1 MESFQF
7 FILVL
12 QDSYAQTSVS
22 TVRDRLKTP
31 QCLCLTVKV
40 RELPSSISVYLCGR
54 PSVSS
59 MAISSHTRIF
69 AWQGEVVSP
78 ADNPYSWDSCLGN
91 LAW

>member
-1 MESFQF
+1 MESFKF

-54 PSVSS
+54 
-59 MAISSHTRIF
+59 TRRF

-78 ADNPYSWDSCLGN
+78 IVHIVGIVVRVIWRGN
-91 LAW
+91 DYTGLVNVYFT